1 MRPPAS
7 FDLLL
12 CAAIALALAP
22 VCAKNAQGFWT
33 KPPSA
38 SDSESQPCEVNDRVP
53 IPAPDLKAM
62 REHLALLETRLSQGA
77 SPSWEPLAEAARLAF
92 ILGEVEDR
100 GEREKYYEKGKCYSE
115 VLIRR
120 GPARVEGHYWLALN
134 TAGLA
139 EVGGARRA
147 LGLVPGI
154 IRELETA
161 VSIDETYDRAGPH
174 RVLGRIYC
182 KAPCWPLSEGD
193 IEKSLRHLR
202 MAVKLAPENST
213 NHLYL
218 AETLVQLG
226 QSEEARRE
234 LEIVMQPTCRAV
246 FPHNLEEDHD
256 DAILLLK
263 RCR

>member
-1 MRPPAS
+1 MRPPVI
-7 FDLLL
+7 FILVM
-12 CAAIALALAP
+12 CAGTVLVPAR
-22 VCAKNAQGFWT
+22 AKNAQGFWT
-33 KPPSA
+33 RTPSS
-38 SDSESQPCEVNDRVP
+38 SDSPSGEPGAAVSLPP
-53 IPAPDLKAM
+53 PDLKEI
-62 REHLALLETRLSQGA
+62 REHLALLETRLSRDTA
-77 SPSWEPLAEAARLAF
+77 PSCETLTEAARLAF

-100 GEREKYYEKGKCYSE
+100 GERVKCYEKGRSYSE
-115 VLIRR
+115 TLIRMA
-120 GPARVEGHYWLALN
+120 PARVEGHYWLALN

-139 EVGGARRA
+139 ETGGARRA
-147 LGLVPGI
+147 LALVPGI
-154 IRELETA
+154 IRELEKA

-193 IEKSLRHLR
+193 IDKSLQHLQ

-218 AETLVQLG
+218 AETLVQVG
-226 QSEEARRE
+226 KSEEARRE
-234 LEIVMQPTCRAV
+234 LEIVIQPTCRAV

>member
-1 MRPPAS
+1 MRPPA
-7 FDLLL
+7 FFNLLI
-12 CAAIALALAP
+12 CAGIALVLLP
-22 VCAKNAQGFWT
+22 DCAKDAEGFWART
-33 KPPSA
+33 PFA
-38 SDSESQPCEVNDRVP
+38 SSPQPGGLNDAELL
-53 IPAPDLKAM
+53 PAPNLREL
-62 REHLALLETRLSQGA
+62 REHLALLEARLPQG
-77 SPSWEPLAEAARLAF
+77 SVPSWEILTEAARLSF

-100 GEREKYYEKGKCYSE
+100 GEREAHYKRGQGYSE
-115 VLIRR
+115 TLIRME
-120 GPARVEGHYWLALN
+120 PARVEGHYWLALN

-147 LGLVPGI
+147 LGLVPAI

-161 VSIDETYDRAGPH
+161 ASIDETYDRAGPH

-182 KAPCWPLSEGD
+182 KAPCWPLSVGD
-193 IEKSLRHLR
+193 IEKSLRHLLT
-202 MAVKLAPENST
+202 AVRLAPENST

-226 QSEEARRE
+226 KSAEARRE
-234 LEIVMQPTCRAV
+234 LEIVMQPTCRAI
-246 FPHNLEEDHD
+246 FPRNIEEDHD